1 MWLHSKQYAQENISV
16 IHYADWDQKQD
27 KELDKPDLRMLL
39 FYISAVDKS
48 HACVPDRAYCLK

>member
-1 MWLHSKQYAQENISV
+1 MWLHSKQQAQENISV

-48 HACVPDRAYCLK
+48 HACVPDRAYV